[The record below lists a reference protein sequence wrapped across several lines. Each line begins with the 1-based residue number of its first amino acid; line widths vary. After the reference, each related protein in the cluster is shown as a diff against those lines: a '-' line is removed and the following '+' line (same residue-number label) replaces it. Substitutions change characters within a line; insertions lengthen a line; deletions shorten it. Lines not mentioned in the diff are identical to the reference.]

1 MKYVRKHLS
10 AERLLTLECTTQ
22 LKLVFI
28 NVKFNMQW
36 DQLKNSWCFFKRF
49 FKYKTSTCYK
59 EIYKHFFCFFH
70 LPFHFFITILVFLLI

>member
-1 MKYVRKHLS
+1 MERIRNEWFYMKYVGKHLS

-36 DQLKNSWCFFKRF
+36 IN
-49 FKYKTSTCYK
+49 
-59 EIYKHFFCFFH
+59 
-70 LPFHFFITILVFLLI
+70 